1 MKKKL
6 IKLLQIFS
14 KNIQIKGFQK
24 FILLI
29 KNILFNP
36 NTVYNAYNNVNLKIF
51 PNVGF
56 HCLNILNHGGFDTI
70 KIFEKYLSLGDTF
83 IDIGANLGYMS
94 INASKIVGPK
104 GKIISFEPDNTIYSL
119 LEHNITLNNVENIK
133 LNKIGLSNYKG
144 EASFNIATESG
155 LSRLENKNNNLV
167 GLILQSKTTI
177 KVNTLDSYLVDNNF
191 TNIKIQMIKID
202 VEGHELNI
210 LQGASNVLKDS
221 KPIIIL
227 EINPGA
233 LIQNDLSL
241 INIVNFL
248 DPLGYDSFFINS
260 HSADFIRFSRNPTF
274 EKITPSNINEYS
286 SKNFDLLAIPI
297 HKTLNF

>member
-1 MKKKL
+1 MKKIF
-6 IKLLQIFS
+6 IKILQIFS
-14 KNIQIKGFQK
+14 KYIQIKGFPK

-29 KNILFNP
+29 KNKLFSS
-36 NTVYNAYNNVNLKIF
+36 NTVYKVYNNINIKIF

-70 KIFEKYLSLGDTF
+70 KIFEKYLTLGNNF

-104 GKIISFEPDNTIYSL
+104 GKIISFEPDNTIYNL
-119 LEHNITLNNVENIK
+119 LENNIFLNNVENIK
-133 LNKIGLSNYKG
+133 LNKIGLSNYNG

-155 LSRLENKNNNLV
+155 LSRLENKNNNLE
-167 GLILQSKTTI
+167 GLILQTKTTI
-177 KVNTLDSYLVDNNF
+177 KVNTLDSYILDNNL
-191 TNIKIQMIKID
+191 TNLKIHMIKID

-210 LQGASNVLKDS
+210 LQGAINLLKDS

-241 INIVNFL
+241 TNIFDFL
-248 DPLGYDSFFINS
+248 NSLEYDSFFINS
-260 HSADFIRFSRNPTF
+260 HSADIIRFSRNPTF
-274 EKITPSNINEYS
+274 ELITPSNINEFS
-286 SKNFDLLAIPI
+286 LKNFDLLAIS
-297 HKTLNF
+297 KK

>member
-133 LNKIGLSNYKG
+133 LNKIGLSNYNG

-260 HSADFIRFSRNPTF
+260 HSADFFRFSRNPTF
-274 EKITPSNINEYS
+274 EKITLSNIEEFT
-286 SKNFDLLAIPI
+286 SKNFDLLAIP
-297 HKTLNF
+297 KK

>member
-1 MKKKL
+1 MKKIF
-6 IKLLQIFS
+6 IKILQIFS
-14 KNIQIKGFQK
+14 KYIQIKGFPK

-29 KNILFNP
+29 KNKLFSS
-36 NTVYNAYNNVNLKIF
+36 NTVYKVYNNIKLKIF

-70 KIFEKYLSLGDTF
+70 KIFEKYLTFGNNF

-104 GKIISFEPDNTIYSL
+104 GKIISFEPDNTIYNL
-119 LEHNITLNNVENIK
+119 FENNIFLNNVENIK
-133 LNKIGLSNYKG
+133 LNKIGLSNYNG

-155 LSRLENKNNNLV
+155 LSRLENKNNNLE
-167 GLILQSKTTI
+167 GLILQTKTTI
-177 KVNTLDSYLVDNNF
+177 KVNTLDSYLLDNDL
-191 TNIKIQMIKID
+191 TNLKIHMIKID

-210 LQGASNVLKDS
+210 LQGAVNLLNDS

-241 INIVNFL
+241 TNIFEFL
-248 DPLGYDSFFINS
+248 DSLEYDSFFINS
-260 HSADFIRFSRNPTF
+260 HSADIIRFSRNPTL
-274 EKITPSNINEYS
+274 ELITPSNINEFS
-286 SKNFDLLAIPI
+286 LKNFDLLAIP
-297 HKTLNF
+297 KK

>member
-1 MKKKL
+1 MKKIF
-6 IKLLQIFS
+6 IKILQIFS
-14 KNIQIKGFQK
+14 KYIQIKGFPK

-29 KNILFNP
+29 KNKLFSS
-36 NTVYNAYNNVNLKIF
+36 NTVYKVYNNINIKIF

-70 KIFEKYLSLGDTF
+70 KIFEKYLTLGNNF
-83 IDIGANLGYMS
+83 IDIGANLAYMS

-104 GKIISFEPDNTIYSL
+104 GKIISFEPDNTIYNL
-119 LEHNITLNNVENIK
+119 LENNIFLNNVENIK
-133 LNKIGLSNYKG
+133 LNKIGLSNYNG

-155 LSRLENKNNNLV
+155 LSRLENKNNNLE
-167 GLILQSKTTI
+167 GLILQTKTTI
-177 KVNTLDSYLVDNNF
+177 KVNTLDSYILDNNL
-191 TNIKIQMIKID
+191 TNLKIHMIKID

-210 LQGASNVLKDS
+210 LQGAINLLKDS

-241 INIVNFL
+241 TNIFDFL
-248 DPLGYDSFFINS
+248 NSLEYDSFFINS
-260 HSADFIRFSRNPTF
+260 HSADIIRFSRNPTF
-274 EKITPSNINEYS
+274 ELITPSNINEFS
-286 SKNFDLLAIPI
+286 LKNFDLLAIS
-297 HKTLNF
+297 KK

>member
-1 MKKKL
+1 MKKL
-6 IKLLQIFS
+6 IIKILQIIS
-14 KNIQIKGFQK
+14 ENIQIKGFQK

-29 KNILFNP
+29 KSILFSP
-36 NTVYNAYNNVNLKIF
+36 NTTYNTYRKIKLKIY

-70 KIFEKYLSLGDTF
+70 KIFEKYLKSGDNF

-94 INASKIVGPK
+94 INASKIVGSK
-104 GKIISFEPDNTIYSL
+104 GKIIAFEPDNTIYNL
-119 LEHNITLNNVENIK
+119 LENNISLNNAENII
-133 LNKIGLSNYKG
+133 LNKIGLTNYNG

-155 LSRLENKNNNLV
+155 LSRLDNNNNNLE
-167 GLILQSKTTI
+167 GLILQTKTTI
-177 KVNTLDSYLVDNNF
+177 KVNTLDSYLLDHNF

-202 VEGHELNI
+202 VEGQELNI
-210 LQGASNVLKDS
+210 LKGAINVLKDS
-221 KPIIIL
+221 NPIIIL

-241 INIVNFL
+241 TNIINFL
-248 DPLGYDSFFINS
+248 DPLNYDSFFINS

-274 EKITPSNINEYS
+274 EKITLSNIEEFT
-286 SKNFDLLAIPI
+286 SKNFDLLAIP
-297 HKTLNF
+297 KK

>member
-1 MKKKL
+1 MKKII
-6 IKLLQIFS
+6 IKILQTIS
-14 KNIQIKGFQK
+14 ENIQIKGFPK

-29 KNILFNP
+29 KNKLFSS
-36 NTVYNAYNNVNLKIF
+36 NTVYKAYNNVNLKIF

-70 KIFEKYLSLGDTF
+70 KIFEKYLNLGDTF

-104 GKIISFEPDNTIYSL
+104 GKIISFEPDNTIYNL
-119 LEHNITLNNVENIK
+119 LENNISLNNVENIK
-133 LNKIGLSNYKG
+133 LNKIGLSNYNG

-155 LSRLENKNNNLV
+155 LSRLENKNNNLE
-167 GLILQSKTTI
+167 GLILQTKITI
-177 KVNTLDSYLVDNNF
+177 KVKTLDSFLSENNF
-191 TNIKIQMIKID
+191 TNLKIKMIKID

-210 LQGASNVLKDS
+210 LQGAINLLKDS

-241 INIVNFL
+241 TNIVNFL
-248 DPLGYDSFFINS
+248 DPLDYDSFFINS
-260 HSADFIRFSRNPTF
+260 HSADIIKFSRNPSF
-274 EKITPSNINEYS
+274 KIITPTNIKELS
-286 SKNFDLLAIPI
+286 SKNFDLLAIP
-297 HKTLNF
+297 KKFEF